1 MISLGVS
8 LHHFIE
14 EGIEVD
20 AIRLEIVVKREG
32 DVRENVERQG
42 VRGGDVRKQVLEIRV
57 GLEVKA
63 EKNEYS
69 RC

>member
-20 AIRLEIVVKREG
+20 AIRLEIVVEREG

-57 GLEVKA
+57 GLEVR
-63 EKNEYS
+63 S
-69 RC
+69 REE

>member
-1 MISLGVS
+1 M
-8 LHHFIE
+8 E
-14 EGIEVD
+14 
-20 AIRLEIVVKREG
+20 REG

>member
-20 AIRLEIVVKREG
+20 SIRLEIMVEREG
-32 DVRENVERQG
+32 DVRENGERQG

-57 GLEVKA
+57 GLEVR
-63 EKNEYS
+63 S
-69 RC
+69 REE